1 MDPKSLLKW
10 ASPPQ
15 NVSSCEVSF
24 RLETSWLGQEENLGG
39 KIHISTQLWLRMVGF
54 HKSRRYSMKR
64 AL

>member
-54 HKSRRYSMKR
+54 H
-64 AL
+64 